1 MAELQADSTDLSLL
15 AAILLFQYHE
25 NLSPEGHVISKN
37 YVDKL
42 FDALFEYQNLRFSEN
57 SSMERSRRQSKLLM
71 IAARISQI
79 WGLESDVHLMLSTFN
94 KMNIDGIPKE
104 LLFHD
109 FQCTHK

>member
-1 MAELQADSTDLSLL
+1 MADLQADSTELPLL

-25 NLSPEGHVISKN
+25 SLSPEGRAILKD
-37 YVDKL
+37 YVNKL
-42 FDALFEYQNLRFSEN
+42 FDALFEYQNIRFPEISPV
-57 SSMERSRRQSKLLM
+57 ERSRRQSKLLM
-71 IAARISQI
+71 IVARISQI

-109 FQCTHK
+109 FQNNK